1 MLRVRRIQGVESV
14 HGVVRNRHERCASCT
29 KERAASPVDL
39 RSMEAAV
46 CKGGMMMDGNLA
58 VLIAMIAL
66 MIGGAVLL
74 NLQIK
79 HDAKKEKEQKGK
91 Q

>member
-1 MLRVRRIQGVESV
+1 MHQRARFIPGRLAVNG
-14 HGVVRNRHERCASCT
+14 SCSLQ
-29 KERAASPVDL
+29 R
-39 RSMEAAV
+39 
-46 CKGGMMMDGNLA
+46 GMMMDGNLA